1 LYNCWWLLNEELV
14 LSVFVMGITKK
25 PALKVCRTEPVLEL
39 WYSQK
44 QWLRTES
51 KVFFHSCVVVI
62 SSVTEQGR
70 DRLCRIGI
78 VLEILYKTEE
88 MAFNEGMLA

>member
-1 LYNCWWLLNEELV
+1 
-14 LSVFVMGITKK
+14 MGIIRK
-25 PALKVCRTEPVLEL
+25 PALKLCRTEPVLEL

-44 QWLRTES
+44 LWLRTES
-51 KVFFHSCVVVI
+51 KVFFYSCVVVI

-78 VLEILYKTEE
+78 VSENLYKTGH
-88 MAFNEGMLA
+88 MAFNEEMLA

>member
-1 LYNCWWLLNEELV
+1 
-14 LSVFVMGITKK
+14 MGIIKK

-51 KVFFHSCVVVI
+51 KVFFYSCVVVI
-62 SSVTEQGR
+62 SSMTEQGR
-70 DRLCRIGI
+70 DRLYRIGI
-78 VLEILYKTEE
+78 VIKNLYKTEQIT
-88 MAFNEGMLA
+88 FNEEMLA